1 MQSINCRD
9 RTTEYFS
16 TLEGFRK
23 QQLTLSSQLFSHS
36 NGINKPSLSSPSSS
50 SSYSDPQTN
59 NNNNNNSNN
68 NNNGNNNKVARQ
80 SQFTESA
87 SRISKNISFV
97 TDKLE
102 KLTHLAKQRS
112 LFEDQTQEINKL
124 TSVIKGD
131 LGDLDSDLKYLE
143 GFSSNTKGAGRQNE
157 QNSSAIVKDLKTKF
171 ANTSKSFMDVL
182 HIRAKALKDQ
192 NSRRKHFETSSSS
205 SFRTRKANP
214 LESLLKNDYVG
225 KKNNNIEDN
234 DGYSQDDTQET
245 EALLQDQEQQVAVEE
260 DQYLASRHAA
270 VQQIETTIV
279 EISQMYARLMVILAR
294 QEDELILISDD
305 TNNSLAHVDDGH
317 KQLLKYFES
326 ISSEKML
333 ILKVF
338 AVLIIFLVFFVVFI
352 A

>member
-1 MQSINCRD
+1 MQSFNCRD
-9 RTTEYFS
+9 RTSEYFS

-23 QQLTLSSQLFSHS
+23 QQLTLSTQLFSHSSS
-36 NGINKPSLSSPSSS
+36 NGINKPSLSSSPSS
-50 SSYSDPQTN
+50 SSYSDHQSN
-59 NNNNNNSNN
+59 GNNNSNS
-68 NNNGNNNKVARQ
+68 NNKVARQ

-97 TDKLE
+97 TEKLE

-124 TSVIKGD
+124 TSVIKSD
-131 LGDLDSDLKYLE
+131 LGELDSDLKYLE

-192 NSRRKHFETSSSS
+192 NSRRKYFETSSSSS

-225 KKNNNIEDN
+225 KKNNNIENEN
-234 DGYSQDDTQET
+234 DSYSQDDTQQES
-245 EALLQDQEQQVAVEE
+245 EALLQEQEQQVAVEE

-279 EISQMYARLMVILAR
+279 EISQMYARLMVILAK

-338 AVLIIFLVFFVVFI
+338 AVLIIFLIFFVVFI